1 MSAASIASEPL
12 DRSSLQA
19 IMIRWELAQQYL
31 TETARS
37 EELGKMALHVIV
49 SHDIPVLLR
58 ELTRLRPEF
67 SVSNETNPPQML

>member
-1 MSAASIASEPL
+1 MSAVSIASEPL

-31 TETARS
+31 TETSRL
-37 EELGKMALHVIV
+37 EDIGKMALHVIV
-49 SHDIPVLLR
+49 SHDIPILLR

-67 SVSNETNPPQML
+67 SAPAETNPPHTL